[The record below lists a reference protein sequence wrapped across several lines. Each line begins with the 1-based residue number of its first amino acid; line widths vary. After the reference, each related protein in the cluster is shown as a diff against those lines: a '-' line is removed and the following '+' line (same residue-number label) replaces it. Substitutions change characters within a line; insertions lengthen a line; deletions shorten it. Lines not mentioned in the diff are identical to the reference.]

1 MLISPFICKDGHA
14 TYIYIYY
21 LAHEEKA
28 RKVLSTNDI
37 LEANKQ
43 KDIFLF
49 MGNQVTHTQQI
60 MKKSQEIPAVHVR
73 IG

>member
-49 MGNQVTHTQQI
+49 MGNQVTHTQ
-60 MKKSQEIPAVHVR
+60 
-73 IG
+73 